1 MASTLQLSPMEE
13 DLLTEMFNLG
23 MGSAS
28 SSLSKMVN
36 QEIKLSVPRVVFDTI
51 ENVATAIGHD
61 QFICGV
67 TQEIKGPFNAQSMLL
82 FPEEGSMEV
91 VNKML
96 GGHLPKEMLVDMQQ
110 EALSEIGNIV
120 LNACIGSIAQML
132 GHTFEVDLPTYTLET
147 AEHILLINNRKS
159 IDTVMFIHIEM
170 TLSESEIT
178 GYMAFLLE
186 TGAVE
191 KLQQSLKQAIEAIQ
205 GQEAT

>member
-1 MASTLQLSPMEE
+1 MASTLQLSPLEE

-23 MGSAS
+23 VGSAS

-51 ENVATAIGHD
+51 ENVATAIGYD

-82 FPEEGSMEV
+82 FPEEGSIEV

-132 GHTFEVDLPTYTLET
+132 GRTFEVDLPTYTLET
-147 AEHILLINNRKS
+147 AEHILLIDNRKS